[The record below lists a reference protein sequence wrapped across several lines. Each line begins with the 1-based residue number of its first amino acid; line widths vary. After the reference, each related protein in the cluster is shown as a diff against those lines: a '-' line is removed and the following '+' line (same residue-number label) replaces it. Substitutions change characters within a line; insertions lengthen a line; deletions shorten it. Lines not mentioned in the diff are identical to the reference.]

1 MDRVYNI
8 CMLIGFGIPLLTLV
22 FGGLGDLFE
31 GLFDG
36 ISGVFDGLDIDL
48 DFDID
53 IGDASLSVFPF
64 SIQSICAGL
73 LVFGGVGKLVNNGEN
88 VVTANIIGVLSG
100 YVAAVLI
107 HTLIRRLKKVENTT
121 YKKEEL
127 MLFDAKVVNTIV
139 AGGFGSISVSTY
151 DGITGTYP
159 AKAEDVKE
167 ALKQGTVV
175 EIVRFDKNVAIVR
188 DKRSLEKKYDSM
200 EQ

>member
-8 CMLIGFGIPLLTLV
+8 CMLIGFSIPLLTLI
-22 FGGLGDLFE
+22 FGELGDLFD

-36 ISGVFDGLDIDL
+36 LSGLFDSLDIDL

-53 IGDASLSVFPF
+53 IGDASFSIFPF

-73 LVFGGVGKLVNNGEN
+73 LVFGGVGKMVNKGDNMVFAN
-88 VVTANIIGVLSG
+88 VVA
-100 YVAAVLI
+100 AAVGYLI
-107 HTLIRRLKKVENTT
+107 AILIQTLIRRLKKVEHTT

-151 DGITGTYP
+151 DGITSTYP
-159 AKAEDVKE
+159 AKAEDKKE
-167 ALKQGTVV
+167 ALRQGTVV
-175 EIVRFDKNVAIVR
+175 EIIRFEKNVAIVR
-188 DKRSLEKKYDSM
+188 DKKSLEKKYDAM
-200 EQ
+200 E